1 MIKHKDNLAKLL
13 ATENVTVQY
22 KNCQTAMFDVQN
34 RVITLPIFKEDLSES
49 LLDLFIGHEV
59 SHALHTPLEGL
70 HETVSNKPVLKGYL
84 NVIEDVRIEKMIK
97 ARYPGLKANMKK
109 GYAEL
114 MDMDFF
120 GVKKMGDDHVLS
132 LIDKINL
139 TTKVGEFLMLDFTDE
154 ERSFLDRAY
163 LVETWDDVVALATEI
178 YEWSEENENK
188 EDDPEQEPEEVEQE
202 DEYGTD
208 QTTGEG
214 EEEGESESSS
224 TEEYGEDDIPED
236 VESNVPAAGEDARN
250 AMTEEYAHK
259 FEEMELR
266 DNLQNAINIP
276 SDYFDHWK
284 PEHRIQNNDVFIEQI
299 KHYKSENMPMINH
312 ITKKLETKNKKVIS
326 LMVKEYEIKKAGSL
340 YARART
346 AKTGAIDTLKLA
358 KYQIVEDMFKRATI
372 IPEGKSHGIVCY
384 IDWSG
389 SMDKVAYSALE
400 QAYIVAKFCRQVGIP
415 HRIFLFTSHSNYD
428 YDSENQ
434 IYSEGGQ
441 GHMIEVYHNRQTLK
455 QFNDSNLVLSA
466 LIAYSC
472 RTDFWNVNKAMR
484 NDFMND
490 YAPLLE
496 HYESDD
502 RRYVGWMILD
512 ELFPYPPNKLR
523 MGGTPLNGLL
533 HTARYLLREQ
543 KSQYNLDFQNLILV
557 TDGFSNRLDLPEN
570 DYNYRGRGSQR
581 TMFTDP
587 FTKRGY
593 NLRLAGDGMTGTM
606 GMIDYVKQETGA
618 SITGYFIVRNKSDFH
633 DFYWHIGWTFER
645 PMSRVFEKANPSDER
660 WAECNKQGGV
670 NFTGT
675 TFDKLL
681 FVKSIHATGDDT
693 LDEGLVG
700 ATRGK
705 LKTAFSKNAN
715 SKIKS
720 RFIVNQMIEGLQI

>member
-22 KNCQTAMFDVQN
+22 RNCQTAMFDVEN
-34 RVITLPIFKEDLSES
+34 RVITLPIFKDDLSEP

-70 HETVSNKPVLKGYL
+70 HETVSSKPVLKGYL

-97 ARYPGLKANMKK
+97 AKYPGLKVNMKK

-120 GVKKMGDDHVLS
+120 GVKQMGDDHVLS

-139 TTKVGEFLMLDFTDE
+139 TTKVGEFLMLDFNDE
-154 ERSFLDRAY
+154 ERAFLDRAY

-178 YEWSEENENK
+178 YEWSQENENK
-188 EDDPEQEPEEVEQE
+188 EDDQPEYEDEQEQGDIPNE
-202 DEYGTD
+202 TD
-208 QTTGEG
+208 GEG
-214 EEEGESESSS
+214 EEEGNSEEGPADQD
-224 TEEYGEDDIPED
+224 EEGGTPEQYD
-236 VESNVPAAGEDARN
+236 VPVLSGGEDARS
-250 AMTEEYAHK
+250 AMTEIYAHK
-259 FEEMELR
+259 FEEHKLR
-266 DNLQNAINIP
+266 DNTTDVLNIP

-284 PEHRIQNNDVFIEQI
+284 PEHRIQSNELFIEQI
-299 KHYKSENMPMINH
+299 KNYKKDNMPMINH
-312 ITKKLETKNKKVIS
+312 IARKLETKNKKIIS

-346 AKTGAIDTLKLA
+346 AKTGAVDTLKLA

-372 IPEGKSHGIVCY
+372 LPEGKSHGIVCY

-415 HRIFLFTSHSNYD
+415 HRIFLFTSHNSYD
-428 YDSENQ
+428 EGNNF
-434 IYSEGGQ
+434 YSEGGA
-441 GHMIEVYHNRQTLK
+441 GHLIEVYNNRQTIK
-455 QFNDSNLVLSA
+455 KFQESSLVLSA

-472 RTDFWNVNKAMR
+472 RSDFWNQNKAMR

-490 YAPLLE
+490 YAPLLDY
-496 HYESDD
+496 YENGD
-502 RRYVGWMILD
+502 RRYGGWMIID
-512 ELFPYPPNKLR
+512 EYFPYPPRLLR

-557 TDGFSNRLDLPEN
+557 TDGFSNKIDLPN
-570 DYNYRGRGSQR
+570 FDAYGSGSYYGRGSKR
-581 TMFTDP
+581 TMYTDP
-587 FTKRGY
+587 ITKRIHD
-593 NLRLAGDGMTGTM
+593 LRLAGDGLTGTM
-606 GMIDYVKQETGA
+606 GMVDYVKQETGA
-618 SITGYFIVRNKSDFH
+618 SVTGYFIVRNKREFS
-633 DFYWHIGWTFER
+633 DFYWHIGWTFEKA
-645 PMSRVFEKANPSDER
+645 RVWERANPSEDK
-660 WAECNKQGGV
+660 WSECNKQGGV

-675 TFDKLL
+675 SFDKLL
-681 FVKSIHATGDDT
+681 FVKSITATGDDT
-693 LDEGLVG
+693 LDDELVG
-700 ATRGK
+700 AAKGK
-705 LKTAFSKNAN
+705 LKIAFSKNAS

-720 RFIVNQMIEGLQI
+720 RFIVNQMIEGIQL

>member
-1 MIKHKDNLAKLL
+1 M
-13 ATENVTVQY
+13 
-22 KNCQTAMFDVQN
+22 
-34 RVITLPIFKEDLSES
+34 
-49 LLDLFIGHEV
+49 
-59 SHALHTPLEGL
+59 
-70 HETVSNKPVLKGYL
+70 ET
-84 NVIEDVRIEKMIK
+84 
-97 ARYPGLKANMKK
+97 
-109 GYAEL
+109 
-114 MDMDFF
+114 
-120 GVKKMGDDHVLS
+120 
-132 LIDKINL
+132 
-139 TTKVGEFLMLDFTDE
+139 
-154 ERSFLDRAY
+154 
-163 LVETWDDVVALATEI
+163 
-178 YEWSEENENK
+178 
-188 EDDPEQEPEEVEQE
+188 
-202 DEYGTD
+202 
-208 QTTGEG
+208 
-214 EEEGESESSS
+214 
-224 TEEYGEDDIPED
+224 
-236 VESNVPAAGEDARN
+236 
-250 AMTEEYAHK
+250 
-259 FEEMELR
+259 
-266 DNLQNAINIP
+266 
-276 SDYFDHWK
+276 
-284 PEHRIQNNDVFIEQI
+284 EHRIQNNDVFIEQI
-299 KHYKSENMPMINH
+299 KHYRSENMPMINH
-312 ITKKLETKNKKVIS
+312 IAKKLETKNKKVIS

-593 NLRLAGDGMTGTM
+593 NLR
-606 GMIDYVKQETGA
+606 
-618 SITGYFIVRNKSDFH
+618 
-633 DFYWHIGWTFER
+633 
-645 PMSRVFEKANPSDER
+645 
-660 WAECNKQGGV
+660 
-670 NFTGT
+670 
-675 TFDKLL
+675 
-681 FVKSIHATGDDT
+681 
-693 LDEGLVG
+693 
-700 ATRGK
+700 
-705 LKTAFSKNAN
+705 
-715 SKIKS
+715 
-720 RFIVNQMIEGLQI
+720 